1 VADGFPTQLKS
12 ILYQEGRRQSWLAER
27 AGLTESR
34 MSYIVNGLRPSED
47 EARRIAEALGRD
59 SGDVFPTEAA
69 A

>member
-1 VADGFPTQLKS
+1 MADGFPTQLKS

-59 SGDVFPTEAA
+59 RGDVFPTEAA